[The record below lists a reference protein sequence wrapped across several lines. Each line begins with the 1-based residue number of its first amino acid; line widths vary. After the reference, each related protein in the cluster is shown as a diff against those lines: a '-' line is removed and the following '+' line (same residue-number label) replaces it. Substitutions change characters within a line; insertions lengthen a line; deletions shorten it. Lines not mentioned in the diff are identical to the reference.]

1 MSTKSDK
8 RGSATSKASVEN
20 ISEHGFWIFLGDREV
35 FVAFA
40 QFPWFRDAP
49 VAKILQ
55 LERPGH
61 DHLYWPALD
70 VDLSLASIENPESF
84 PLVSRP

>member
-1 MSTKSDK
+1 MSTKSDR
-8 RGSATSKASVEN
+8 RGSATLQASVEN
-20 ISEHGFWIFLGDREV
+20 ISEQGFWIFLGDREV

-40 QFPWFRDAP
+40 QFSWFRDAT
-49 VAKILQ
+49 VAKILE
-55 LERPGH
+55 LERPSH

-70 VDLSLASIENPESF
+70 VDLSLASIENPEAF